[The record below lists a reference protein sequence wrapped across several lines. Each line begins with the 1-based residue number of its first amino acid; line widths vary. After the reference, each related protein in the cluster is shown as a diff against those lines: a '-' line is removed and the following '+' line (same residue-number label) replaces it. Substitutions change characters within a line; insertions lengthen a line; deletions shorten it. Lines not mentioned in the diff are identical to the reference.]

1 MKYLLGEIPKLGLI
15 LLRSSVTYRGRCYA
29 VWYIVLALDILI
41 FNLWTS
47 GKVHLCDGTVFNI
60 NAHGMG
66 KIFGDR
72 VGDMAHKFGTNHT
85 RMVAVNIQRLKETTS
100 VRKLTIKQERSLH
113 SYKP

>member
-1 MKYLLGEIPKLGLI
+1 MKNLLAEIPKLGLI
-15 LLRSSVTYRGRCYA
+15 LLRSSVTYGGRFHA

-47 GKVHLCDGTVFNI
+47 GKVHLCDGTVFDI
-60 NAHGMG
+60 NAHGVG
-66 KIFGDR
+66 NIFDDR

-85 RMVAVNIQRLKETTS
+85 RMVAINIQRLKETTS
-100 VRKLTIKQERSLH
+100 VSKLTIKQEQSLH